1 MKNILYLLCF
11 GLFFSTPLSAQQ
23 DTAVEEIKE
32 LLGGT
37 TAVAV
42 YNTFIAIGMAADL
55 YLSHQDN
62 QEIAQMLA
70 EEQIDMAENMHLMFT
85 ETLSKNAAAF
95 SENDIYF
102 LHGVVETFEAL
113 ESFAKVASEWMQN
126 PQSAEHM
133 EKYDQQ
139 REIAWQLVGDLL
151 GLDEE

>member
-1 MKNILYLLCF
+1 MNKLFYFLCIA
-11 GLFFSTPLSAQQ
+11 FFSVMPVQAQ
-23 DTAVEEIKE
+23 DDSAVEEIKE

-37 TAVAV
+37 TAVAM

-70 EEQIDMAENMHLMFT
+70 EEQIGMAENMHLMFK
-85 ETLSKNAAAF
+85 ETLSNNAAAF

-102 LHGVVETFEAL
+102 LNGVVETFEAL

-126 PQSAEHM
+126 PQSAELM

>member
-1 MKNILYLLCF
+1 MKKLFYLLCF
-11 GLFFSTPLSAQQ
+11 SLFFSTQLSAQQ
-23 DTAVEEIKE
+23 DTATEEIKE

-37 TAVAV
+37 TAVAI

-70 EEQIDMAENMHLMFT
+70 EEQIGMSQNMHLMFKAI
-85 ETLSKNAAAF
+85 LSSNASAF
-95 SENDIYF
+95 SEDDIYF
-102 LHGVVETFEAL
+102 LNGVVETFQAL

-133 EKYDQQ
+133 EKYDRQ